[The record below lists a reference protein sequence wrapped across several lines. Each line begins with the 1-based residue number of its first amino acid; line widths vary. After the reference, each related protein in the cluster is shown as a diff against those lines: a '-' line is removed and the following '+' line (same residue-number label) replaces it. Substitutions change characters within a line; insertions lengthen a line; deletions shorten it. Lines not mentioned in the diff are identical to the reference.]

1 MTKSVIFLESTTK
14 KKTIGTFLGQDYVI
28 FATGGHLTELAKR
41 GYYNLGIELE
51 KFTPTYEIIADKKNL
66 IAFWKNFLQQE
77 KISNIYLATDPDRE
91 GEAIAAEIVK
101 ILKISPNRHQRL
113 FFYEI
118 TARSIK
124 EALTNPL
131 TLNKNLVAA
140 QTSRQVLDR
149 IIGFCLSTALQKKLQ
164 ALSAGRVQSVV
175 LKLIIERELLIRN
188 YEKKKEYIICALCL
202 VATEKITL
210 KQIKTTGELM
220 VYQEVAAAEEVVKK
234 LGTDFHLLKRRE
246 EKKIILPKP
255 PLTTSL
261 LLFEAKSQLG
271 FSIAQTTQLAQKLY
285 EGVRLINSGGQVGLI
300 TYPRTDSTR
309 VNREFTNSSYN
320 LISQKWGRDYC
331 NFAPSW
337 KKKESKIN
345 VQDAHEAIHPT
356 HLAYHPENEEL
367 KSSLAT
373 DEYQL
378 YCLIFRHSLVSLMA
392 PAQIQKITYTFTN
405 NGYYFATNERVGL
418 FLGFLACAPEIY
430 LAQYRV
436 KLHPKLANI
445 SHLLAEK
452 IEIQEYLENKPTRY
466 NEGSLVQELEKLGI
480 GRPSTYN
487 TFGRI
492 IQLRKYAELDKKG
505 HFVPTELGFSV
516 NNWLQTNFSSLINEK
531 YTASLEEDLD
541 RISCGE
547 NDYYHFIKNFWEEF
561 IHHFQKVALT
571 S

>member
-1 MTKSVIFLESTTK
+1 
-14 KKTIGTFLGQDYVI
+14 
-28 FATGGHLTELAKR
+28 
-41 GYYNLGIELE
+41 
-51 KFTPTYEIIADKKNL
+51 
-66 IAFWKNFLQQE
+66 
-77 KISNIYLATDPDRE
+77 
-91 GEAIAAEIVK
+91 VK

-320 LISQKWGRDYC
+320 LISQK
-331 NFAPSW
+331 
-337 KKKESKIN
+337 
-345 VQDAHEAIHPT
+345 
-356 HLAYHPENEEL
+356 
-367 KSSLAT
+367 
-373 DEYQL
+373 
-378 YCLIFRHSLVSLMA
+378 
-392 PAQIQKITYTFTN
+392 
-405 NGYYFATNERVGL
+405 
-418 FLGFLACAPEIY
+418 
-430 LAQYRV
+430 
-436 KLHPKLANI
+436 
-445 SHLLAEK
+445 
-452 IEIQEYLENKPTRY
+452 
-466 NEGSLVQELEKLGI
+466 
-480 GRPSTYN
+480 
-487 TFGRI
+487 
-492 IQLRKYAELDKKG
+492 
-505 HFVPTELGFSV
+505 
-516 NNWLQTNFSSLINEK
+516 
-531 YTASLEEDLD
+531 
-541 RISCGE
+541 
-547 NDYYHFIKNFWEEF
+547 
-561 IHHFQKVALT
+561 
-571 S
+571 